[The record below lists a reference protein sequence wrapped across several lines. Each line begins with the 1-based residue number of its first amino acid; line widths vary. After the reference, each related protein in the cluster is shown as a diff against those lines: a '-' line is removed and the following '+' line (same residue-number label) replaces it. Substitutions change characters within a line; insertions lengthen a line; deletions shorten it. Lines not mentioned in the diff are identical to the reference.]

1 MEKKS
6 EVHLHQAAELVESE
20 SFGGIES
27 EYHTI
32 MRYRDLPQ
40 LWPFISY
47 NWLFQWDY
55 TCYKWGFLST
65 YNWYFGP

>member
-1 MEKKS
+1 MEKKA
-6 EVHLHQAAELVESE
+6 EVHLHQAAELVESQ

-47 NWLFQWDY
+47 NWL
-55 TCYKWGFLST
+55 
-65 YNWYFGP
+65 